1 MRARFHRQPLA
12 KEGRTRRRTAGAARL
27 VQRRNGK
34 GSACRGPERVN
45 LEDTAC
51 LSPPG
56 QSPVVRGRGRPER
69 TQFKPTCCVRRAL
82 NSDGVMLLMV
92 RGTLRERPVP
102 LEVLEPDAWARDD
115 DGLGDSIPPA
125 APRAPA
131 SVFLPRTNGVPWL
144 R

>member
-1 MRARFHRQPLA
+1 
-12 KEGRTRRRTAGAARL
+12 
-27 VQRRNGK
+27 
-34 GSACRGPERVN
+34 
-45 LEDTAC
+45 
-51 LSPPG
+51 
-56 QSPVVRGRGRPER
+56 
-69 TQFKPTCCVRRAL
+69 
-82 NSDGVMLLMV
+82 MLLMV

-125 APRAPA
+125 ALRAPRPRAPA